1 MCTNKEARGGAR
13 ELLMAM
19 AAGAA
24 KGIPEH
30 ELALDQA
37 RQASISCDGL
47 QLSSHYGRQELASFQ
62 LAHVDPGE
70 DAWIYGLGIG
80 DTVRLAAG
88 RAQGGAV
95 VHAVIL
101 CPRLFCQL
109 CGTDAFDGLFE
120 SPKVRFELAG
130 DRQRPERNRA
140 VCFPE
145 LMLEPAYAN
154 GLKSALRCSLDEDY
168 ARASFRRGPM
178 ERLAAA
184 ARGNLPALRHELP
197 YSPSDLPRCKSAA
210 VLCSGPSL
218 KEDFPKLKAWLGA
231 RPGAF
236 TVAAETALIYLE
248 VAGMAPSCI
257 VSIDDLAGWRSGD
270 LYMKDKARY
279 KDSLLVFAAS
289 SPKKLWEDFPGRR
302 RYLASGAAASCLP
315 GLAPSSALYSSG
327 SVALACASLALA
339 TGASEI
345 ALAGADF
352 AYDGAFSHAG
362 IPIAGDPLTGTVG
375 RIPVL
380 CNDGAIRPT
389 QRNFLA
395 YREDLEALIASRPG
409 VRFENLSS
417 HGAVIRGA
425 ERI

>member
-1 MCTNKEARGGAR
+1 MCTNKEANGDAK
-13 ELLMAM
+13 EHLMAE
-19 AAGAA
+19 AARASE
-24 KGIPEH
+24 GIPEH
-30 ELALDQA
+30 ALALDKA
-37 RQASISCDGL
+37 REASISCDGL
-47 QLSSHYGRQELASFQ
+47 QLASHYDRQALALFQ
-62 LAHVDPGE
+62 LRNVCPGE

-80 DTVRLAAG
+80 DAVRLAAT
-88 RAQGGAV
+88 RAKGGTL

-109 CGTDAFDGLFE
+109 CQTDAFDGLF
-120 SPKVRFELAG
+120 SNPKVRFELAG
-130 DRQRPERNRA
+130 DARPEKNRA

-145 LMLEPAYAN
+145 LMLEPGYAN
-154 GLKSALRCSLDEDY
+154 GLKSALRCWLDEDY
-168 ARASFRRGPM
+168 ARASFNRGPK

-184 ARGNLPALRHELP
+184 AKGNLAALLEERP
-197 YSPSDLPRCKSAA
+197 YSPSDLPHCESAA

-218 KEDFPKLKAWLGA
+218 KEDFPRLKAWLEEH
-231 RPGAF
+231 PGAF

-248 VAGMAPSCI
+248 GTDLAPSCI
-257 VSIDDLAGWRSGD
+257 VSIDDLAGWRAGD
-270 LYMKDKARY
+270 LYMKDKERY
-279 KDSLLVFAAS
+279 KGSLLVFAAS
-289 SPKKLWEDFPGRR
+289 SPKKLWGDFPGRR
-302 RYLASGAAASCLP
+302 RYLASSAAASRLP
-315 GLAPSSALYSSG
+315 RLAPSAPLYSSG

-380 CNDGAIRPT
+380 CNDGEIRPT

-395 YREDLEALIASRPG
+395 YREDLEALIASRPA

-425 ERI
+425 AKA